1 MHELSARWEIAIKA
15 EGSTDEKLGFE
26 EETMRKSLILV
37 LSIIGGSAC
46 YAAGITEVGT
56 DPAVTDPATWRWQ
69 VTSILADQSD
79 AARRPIEAVGALD
92 ADAFDQRYERYSPL
106 GVPEPRKAVSH

>member
-1 MHELSARWEIAIKA
+1 
-15 EGSTDEKLGFE
+15 
-26 EETMRKSLILV
+26 MRKSLILV

-56 DPAVTDPATWRWQ
+56 DPTVTDPATWRWQ

-79 AARRPIEAVGALD
+79 AAMRPIAAVGAVD
-92 ADAFDQRYERYSPL
+92 ADAFGQRYERYSPL
-106 GVPEPRKAVSH
+106 GVREPPRAKSR